1 MVRSLRA
8 GLDQYQDP
16 YVQAQIKKMLA
27 QKAPSNRVQ
36 GLGHILKQGLA
47 GFMMGEDDNQRTA
60 AQEAYATGINTP
72 YSPAV
77 AYKPKVVDPGVSE
90 SDIDINPEEYEGI
103 REPGTLNSPGVEA
116 KEEDGPFI
124 AARRGL
130 SELKGNRYASG
141 LLADMGMQQASAD
154 RAARIAAGIKAGDRK
169 YAGGVAGLAN
179 ERLIEAARLAE
190 AGKDRRAG
198 LAAGK
203 GTTKEREWRGAV
215 ARGET
220 TLPFVQYNAALAN
233 AAYGLQVDFKPKGG
247 ASQRQPQASSAV
259 GTAPASPAQAVPP
272 APQNVGASKMP
283 SNIIPGS
290 RAAQAWE
297 AGKSR
302 NISAANQTMI
312 ANRPSGAREKRY
324 GENVEGIEAGLL
336 ANNTLK
342 KALGM
347 SSKAYDGLGAQ
358 ARAWFVKNL
367 IPEDI
372 MDNAAA
378 IDTGLL
384 TNMVQKQAIGSLKA
398 TFGGLPTEGERKILL
413 ELQGSAD
420 LPQDERDAIWT
431 EAIRLGEIR
440 IKQRRRQAAQ
450 YEKTFGKRHWATDEG
465 FGTAPKADPNNPP
478 PVPMGGSGQAPLPP
492 SLPGF
497 KPVER

>member
-90 SDIDINPEEYEGI
+90 LDIDINPEEYEGI

-169 YAGGVAGLAN
+169 YAGGVADLAS

-247 ASQRQPQASSAV
+247 ASQRQPQASSALIPQV
-259 GTAPASPAQAVPP
+259 TPQAPP
-272 APQNVGASKMP
+272 ANVGASKMP
-283 SNIIPGS
+283 SNILPGS

-465 FGTAPKADPNNPP
+465 FGTAPKADPNDPP
-478 PVPMGGSGQAPLPP
+478 PVSMGGSGQAPLPP

-497 KPVER
+497 KSVER